1 MTFPQIRRLVDS
13 LMLKYADEVEARRL
27 RPVAQRFCE
36 DLAPRRNRQ
45 EAGTPALHR
54 RMDPNLPPAGAGTQP
69 PTPGPR
75 LSQRL
80 PGPLPR
86 PSRPAPGQRAP
97 ARPAP
102 QGRPPRHHP
111 PRPRSPH
118 PLLIPPLPSFLRRQ
132 ESRERTTEESGRLAT
147 VSSLDSCEGRND
159 EAELRNSYLCRLSR
173 YVLRVWRRGEFGV
186 IGRPRC
192 AAAGYD
198 GMTRQLIHASVNQ
211 RNQMNHVNHS
221 FRRISGIGTNCPLTG
236 LVWMPIIRCQARRE
250 ASV

>member
-1 MTFPQIRRLVDS
+1 MRGRKLHCHTPSQSDKTANCLSPINGKGANTMTFPQIRRLVDS

-36 DLAPRRNRQ
+36 DLARAVTGKKPGRPRSIGEWTQIFLRRAQ
-45 EAGTPALHR
+45 ER
-54 RMDPNLPPAGAGTQP
+54 RL

-80 PGPLPR
+80 PGSLPR

-102 QGRPPRHHP
+102 QGRSPRHHP

-118 PLLIPPLPSFLRRQ
+118 PLLNPPFPSFLRRQ

-147 VSSLDSCEGRND
+147 VSALDSCLRRND
-159 EAELRNSYLCRLSR
+159 EAELRNSYPDSDKYFAQARNS
-173 YVLRVWRRGEFGV
+173 
-186 IGRPRC
+186 
-192 AAAGYD
+192 
-198 GMTRQLIHASVNQ
+198 
-211 RNQMNHVNHS
+211 RNQ
-221 FRRISGIGTNCPLTG
+221 G
-236 LVWMPIIRCQARRE
+236 
-250 ASV
+250 